1 MRFWTGVVA
10 AALLGTLGGCET
22 VGVTSGAHTAYAP
35 VPDPVAVAGAGVI
48 QTDVPAPGATL
59 LGSVEA
65 TACPR
70 VGADNEHANEL
81 ALALLKVEATKK
93 GAAYVSNVTYHKGTV
108 VPGGSCQTPV
118 VADGVASK

>member
-1 MRFWTGVVA
+1 
-10 AALLGTLGGCET
+10 
-22 VGVTSGAHTAYAP
+22 
-35 VPDPVAVAGAGVI
+35 
-48 QTDVPAPGATL
+48 L

-65 TACPR
+65 SACPHQ
-70 VGADNEHANEL
+70 GADNEHADEL